1 MIQIESVRIKEFRGI
16 RDLTLTMGRESFVV
30 YGPNGSGKSGVV
42 DAIQFALTG
51 EIGRLKG
58 TGTAD
63 LSLTEHGPHV
73 EKRSDPDASS
83 VRLDVYIPH
92 LKKSASITR
101 TIKRSKQPQIAPND
115 AAVKAVF
122 AEVAEHPEI
131 TFSRREII
139 KFILAEATQRSRDV
153 QTLLKLDDI
162 DQIRATLKT
171 TENKL
176 SAEYSAAKTQSETAA
191 DSLKRHLDLPALKP
205 EDILVVVN

>member
-1 MIQIESVRIKEFRGI
+1 
-16 RDLTLTMGRESFVV
+16 
-30 YGPNGSGKSGVV
+30 
-42 DAIQFALTG
+42 
-51 EIGRLKG
+51 
-58 TGTAD
+58 
-63 LSLTEHGPHV
+63 
-73 EKRSDPDASS
+73 
-83 VRLDVYIPH
+83 VYIPH

-122 AEVAEHPEI
+122 AEVAKHPEI

-205 EDILVVVN
+205 EDILVVVNQGRKLLGLQAISELTKDTILSEGLSESVMQGDGGQTKESALADLKALSDA